1 MQDRSNS
8 SRKDNSSSR
17 EESRLTV
24 EHLTYLEEKLQNEVA
39 ILKLQVQEQTK
50 QIYSLYKRIAE
61 LNEIHERR
69 NREQQEN
76 IQECN
81 S

>member
-1 MQDRSNS
+1 M
-8 SRKDNSSSR
+8 
-17 EESRLTV
+17 TV
-24 EHLTYLEEKLQNEVA
+24 EHVTYLEEKLKNEIAV
-39 ILKLQVQEQTK
+39 LKLQVQEQTK

>member
-1 MQDRSNS
+1 M
-8 SRKDNSSSR
+8 
-17 EESRLTV
+17 TI
-24 EHLTYLEEKLQNEVA
+24 EHASYVEEKLKQEVA
-39 ILKLQVQEQTK
+39 VLKLQVQEQTK
-50 QIYSLYKRIAE
+50 QIYGLYKRIAE
-61 LNEIHERR
+61 LNEIYERR

>member
-1 MQDRSNS
+1 
-8 SRKDNSSSR
+8 
-17 EESRLTV
+17 LTV
-24 EHLTYLEEKLQNEVA
+24 EHLTYLEEKLKNEVA
-39 ILKLQVQEQTK
+39 VLKLQVQEQTK

-69 NREQQEN
+69 NRKQQKN

>member
-1 MQDRSNS
+1 
-8 SRKDNSSSR
+8 
-17 EESRLTV
+17 LTV
-24 EHLTYLEEKLQNEVA
+24 EHASYVEEKLKNEVA
-39 ILKLQVQEQTK
+39 VLKLQVQEQTK

>member
-1 MQDRSNS
+1 M
-8 SRKDNSSSR
+8 
-17 EESRLTV
+17 TV
-24 EHLTYLEEKLQNEVA
+24 EQLLYIEEKLKNEVA
-39 ILKLQVQEQTK
+39 VLKMQVQEQTK

-61 LNEIHERR
+61 LNEVHKRR
-69 NREQQEN
+69 DREQQEN

>member
-1 MQDRSNS
+1 M
-8 SRKDNSSSR
+8 
-17 EESRLTV
+17 TV
-24 EHLTYLEEKLQNEVA
+24 EHASYVEEKLKNEVA
-39 ILKLQVQEQTK
+39 VLKLQVQEQTK

>member
-1 MQDRSNS
+1 
-8 SRKDNSSSR
+8 
-17 EESRLTV
+17 LTV
-24 EHLTYLEEKLQNEVA
+24 EHLTYLEEKLKQEVA
-39 ILKLQVQEQTK
+39 VLKLQVQEQTK

>member
-1 MQDRSNS
+1 MS
-8 SRKDNSSSR
+8 
-17 EESRLTV
+17 L

-39 ILKLQVQEQTK
+39 VLKLQVQEQTK

-61 LNEIHERR
+61 LNEIHKGR

-76 IQECN
+76 IQECD

>member
-1 MQDRSNS
+1 M
-8 SRKDNSSSR
+8 
-17 EESRLTV
+17 
-24 EHLTYLEEKLQNEVA
+24 EHASYVEEKLKQEVA
-39 ILKLQVQEQTK
+39 VLKLQVQEQTK

-76 IQECN
+76 IQECD

>member
-1 MQDRSNS
+1 M
-8 SRKDNSSSR
+8 
-17 EESRLTV
+17 TV
-24 EHLTYLEEKLQNEVA
+24 ENLTYLEQKLQNEVA
-39 ILKLQVQEQTK
+39 VLKLQVQEQTK
-50 QIYSLYKRIAE
+50 QIYGLYKRIAE
-61 LNEIHERR
+61 LNEIYERR

>member
-1 MQDRSNS
+1 M
-8 SRKDNSSSR
+8 
-17 EESRLTV
+17 TV
-24 EHLTYLEEKLQNEVA
+24 EHLTYLEEKLKQEVA
-39 ILKLQVQEQTK
+39 VLKLQVQEQTE
-50 QIYSLYKRIAE
+50 QIYTLYKRIAE

>member
-1 MQDRSNS
+1 M
-8 SRKDNSSSR
+8 
-17 EESRLTV
+17 TV
-24 EHLTYLEEKLQNEVA
+24 EHLTYLEETLKNEVA
-39 ILKLQVQEQTK
+39 VLKLQVQEQTK

-61 LNEIHERR
+61 LNEIHKRR
-69 NREQQEN
+69 DREQQEN

>member
-1 MQDRSNS
+1 M
-8 SRKDNSSSR
+8 
-17 EESRLTV
+17 TV
-24 EHLTYLEEKLQNEVA
+24 EQLLYLEEKLKTEVA
-39 ILKLQVQEQTK
+39 VLKLQVQEQTK
-50 QIYSLYKRIAE
+50 QIYGLYKRIAE
-61 LNEIHERR
+61 LNEILKGR

>member
-1 MQDRSNS
+1 M
-8 SRKDNSSSR
+8 
-17 EESRLTV
+17 TV

-39 ILKLQVQEQTK
+39 VLKLQVQEQTK

-76 IQECN
+76 IQECD

>member
-1 MQDRSNS
+1 M
-8 SRKDNSSSR
+8 
-17 EESRLTV
+17 TV
-24 EHLTYLEEKLQNEVA
+24 EHLTYLEEKLKNEVA
-39 ILKLQVQEQTK
+39 VLKLQVQEQTK

>member
-1 MQDRSNS
+1 M
-8 SRKDNSSSR
+8 
-17 EESRLTV
+17 TV
-24 EHLTYLEEKLQNEVA
+24 EHLTYLEKKLQNEVA
-39 ILKLQVQEQTK
+39 VLKQQVQEQTK

-61 LNEIHERR
+61 LNEIHKRR
-69 NREQQEN
+69 DREQQEN

>member
-1 MQDRSNS
+1 M
-8 SRKDNSSSR
+8 
-17 EESRLTV
+17 TV
-24 EHLTYLEEKLQNEVA
+24 ENLTYLEQKLQNEVA
-39 ILKLQVQEQTK
+39 VLKMQVQEQTK

-61 LNEIHERR
+61 LNEVHKRR
-69 NREQQEN
+69 DREQQEN

>member
-1 MQDRSNS
+1 M
-8 SRKDNSSSR
+8 
-17 EESRLTV
+17 TV
-24 EHLTYLEEKLQNEVA
+24 ENLSYVEEKLKQEVA
-39 ILKLQVQEQTK
+39 VLKLQVQEQTK
-50 QIYSLYKRIAE
+50 QIYGLYKRIAE
-61 LNEIHERR
+61 LNEILKGR

>member
-1 MQDRSNS
+1 M
-8 SRKDNSSSR
+8 
-17 EESRLTV
+17 TV

-39 ILKLQVQEQTK
+39 VLKLQVQEQTK
-50 QIYSLYKRIAE
+50 QIYGLYKRIAE

-76 IQECN
+76 IQECD